1 MSNIYNNYVNKT
13 PFGPIFKDY
22 QHANRLYVTDSYAKA
37 PKFGFLYF
45 VKFHINGSAIKD
57 PEWEAKDR
65 FNVGLLAKKV
75 DLPKFTI
82 ATETIN
88 QYNRKT
94 VVQKSINYTS
104 VNIDLHDDNTN
115 ITHFLWENYYKH
127 YFVDGQQSKSAFGD
141 TKYRRPDYNYGRYD
155 SSGLAPGRGP
165 AAGMPVADKFFE
177 SIEIFV
183 LHQGNFT
190 KYTLVN
196 PKIKDWKHDQVDQ
209 SAGNKTLE
217 NKLTIEY
224 ETVFY
229 NHGKLTKGGDNYMEL
244 KYYDQ
249 TPGPHTKPTAPV
261 YTRTGIDPFDKP
273 AQSAR
278 FKTKRPETGNEYS
291 GYDYPE
297 QPRTYGVI
305 NRPRSDDI
313 LTQLGKVV
321 LKNYVDQN
329 GLTRQNA
336 TAYNIAGS
344 LLAPT
349 MLNGPGK
356 YGAAGPANEYAEPTA
371 NAPGVFTLP
380 GGVGIN
386 IFKGFNTTVDG
397 NIRANPS
404 AIIFPFRRY

>member
-1 MSNIYNNYVNKT
+1 MSDAFNNYIINKG
-13 PFGPIFKDY
+13 FGTVFKDY
-22 QHANRLYVTDSYAKA
+22 QHANRLYVKDYYAKA

-57 PEWEAKDR
+57 PEWAAKDR

-75 DLPKFTI
+75 DLPKFQI

-94 VVQKSINYTS
+94 VVQKSISYSS

-115 ITHFLWENYYKH
+115 VTHFLWENYYKH

-141 TKYRRPDYNYGRYD
+141 TKYGLTDYNYGRYD
-155 SSGLAPGRGP
+155 SSGPAPMSGP
-165 AAGMPVADKFFE
+165 AAGLNVADKFFE
-177 SIEIFV
+177 SIEIYV

-209 SAGNKTLE
+209 SSGNKILE

-229 NHGKLTKGGDNYMEL
+229 DHGKLTTGGENYMDL

-249 TPGPHTKPTAPV
+249 TPGPHTSGNDVV
-261 YTRTGIDPFDKP
+261 YKRGISPFDKP
-273 AQSAR
+273 LQTPR
-278 FKTKRPETGNEYS
+278 FKSNRPTTSYNS
-291 GYDYPE
+291 GYD
-297 QPRTYGVI
+297 QTGQQRNYGVI
-305 NRPRSDDI
+305 NRPDSSDI
-313 LTQLGKVV
+313 LTQLGTVV
-321 LKNYVDQN
+321 LKNYINQN

-344 LLAPT
+344 LLANT
-349 MLNGPGK
+349 LNSGSGK

-386 IFKGFNTTVDG
+386 IFKGFNTTVNG
-397 NIRANPS
+397 GIRANP
-404 AIIFPFRRY
+404 AALIFPRRG